1 MTIAVS
7 SRGISKLCRS
17 YQCHITD
24 LTCLRLQACESC
36 HRSAD
41 HPEPGSRILFLLAPL
56 ETWRIAK
63 VLNREQQA
71 SRRFHDEVVGGVEL

>member
-24 LTCLRLQACESC
+24 
-36 HRSAD
+36 
-41 HPEPGSRILFLLAPL
+41 PL